1 MSQPAAERFKLRIV
15 LHPEEGGYWVE
26 VPGFPG
32 CVSEGD
38 TMEEARAN
46 IREAFLGV
54 LEALQDRGP
63 EEPGQA
69 EEIEL

>member
-1 MSQPAAERFKLRIV
+1 MVNQKLKLRIV

-38 TMEEARAN
+38 TKEEARAN
-46 IREAFLGV
+46 IRDAFLGM
-54 LEALQDRGP
+54 LEAMQDRGC
-63 EEPGQA
+63 EEPGEA
-69 EEIEL
+69 EEIEI